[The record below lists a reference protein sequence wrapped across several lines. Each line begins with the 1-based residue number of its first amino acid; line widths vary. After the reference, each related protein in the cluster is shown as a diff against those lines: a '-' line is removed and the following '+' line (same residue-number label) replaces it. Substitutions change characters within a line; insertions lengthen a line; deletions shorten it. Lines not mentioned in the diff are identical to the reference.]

1 MSSYSEYF
9 DMIAAYGPCIH
20 RGDEGVCSFIAGS
33 ILRTQSRKAL
43 LMHYDFRVIDKQLGY
58 RPKPDAKHV
67 TGKTGRIL
75 KKVLTDLSDYDLEI
89 VVANF
94 NTHFLV
100 DTDGWTLTVNKDF
113 LDGFTG
119 KFQKEVNFETT
130 DDCKS
135 QYSSCMRY
143 DYVDN
148 DGYPEHPC
156 EAYNTPD
163 FEIAILK
170 DENGVNLAR
179 AVICTR
185 NKTRGPIYTVNSKA
199 YSEMESRLEEKGV
212 GVAQNG
218 DWVGA
223 RLKTVEYDS
232 DDATAYC
239 GYRLL
244 PYLDVSPS
252 HILLDSETGYSV
264 IKDKSSRYSYPA
276 VSASGIVNYRRI
288 LVEDKAEDKTEVNS
302 TAQVM
307 SWNELSMR
315 YSSLI
320 ESAGS
325 VSTSNTRNNLYGF
338 YGRRLNEIV

>member
-1 MSSYSEYF
+1 MSRYSEYF
-9 DMIAAYGPCIH
+9 DLIAAYGPCIH
-20 RGDEGVCSFIAGS
+20 RGDEDVCNFIADNIS
-33 ILRTQSRKAL
+33 RTQSRKAL
-43 LMHYDFRVIDKQLGY
+43 LMHHDFRVIDKQLGY

-75 KKVLTDLSDYDLEI
+75 KKVLTDLGDYELEI
-89 VVANF
+89 VASDF

-119 KFQKEVNFETT
+119 KFQKETT
-130 DDCKS
+130 EDRKS
-135 QYSSCMRY
+135 QYSSCMRH
-143 DYVDN
+143 DYVED

-199 YSEMESRLEEKGV
+199 YSEMESRLEKKGV
-212 GVAQNG
+212 GVAQRG

-223 RLKTVEYDS
+223 RLRTIEYDRPDTTS
-232 DDATAYC
+232 YL

-264 IKDKSSRYSYPA
+264 ITDEASRYSYHA
-276 VSASGIVNYRRI
+276 GSASGIIGYTRI
-288 LVEDKAEDKTEVNS
+288 PVEVEVEDKPEINPTGPVL
-302 TAQVM
+302 TL
-307 SWNELSMR
+307 NELSLR
-315 YSSLI
+315 YASLI
-320 ESAGS
+320 GVELEAI
-325 VSTSNTRNNLYGF
+325 VS
-338 YGRRLNEIV
+338 RRLNEIVRESEQS